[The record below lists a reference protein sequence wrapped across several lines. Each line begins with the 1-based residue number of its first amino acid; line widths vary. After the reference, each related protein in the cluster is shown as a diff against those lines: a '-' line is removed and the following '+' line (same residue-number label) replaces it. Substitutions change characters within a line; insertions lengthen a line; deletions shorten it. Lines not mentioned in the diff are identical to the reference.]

1 MHQVFGFPAVNIQ
14 VHGSRG
20 KLSDVTMASHSPDTG
35 GRGELFWGL
44 HAAVR

>member
-1 MHQVFGFPAVNIQ
+1 MHQVFGFLAVNIQ
-14 VHGSRG
+14 VHGSGG
-20 KLSDVTMASHSPDTG
+20 KLSDVTVASHSLDAG